1 VAETQLPEKTD
12 WRRVLLVVGAG
23 IAAGCQVGKVPPSLP
38 FLREDLNLSLFAA
51 GWVISV
57 LSVIAA
63 CGGAVAGAAADWLGH
78 RRVALLGLS
87 ATTIAGLLGSLAQ
100 TPGQL
105 LLTRFFEGIGYIA
118 ISVAGPVLI
127 IQATRPQDERIALS
141 MWSAYMPGGTS
152 LMLLLSPLFLHSV
165 GWRGLWV
172 VNGLLVAGFALILA
186 RAVPRPPPSVGGAPI
201 RFLPELRKTLSR
213 PGPIVLGL
221 YFGLFA
227 LQFMAVVGFLPTL
240 LIEEMGLGKATAAVL
255 SGVVVLLNVP
265 GNLFGG
271 WLLHRGARRAL
282 ALGLASAAMGLCALG
297 IYSPLLP
304 AVLRYGLCLVF
315 TGVGGIIPAALYG
328 AAPAYAPSRAALAT
342 TNGVMMQGGNIGSM
356 LGPPAVAAVVAAGGG
371 WQAAP
376 WLLVAAAAGTLVLA
390 VLLNQME
397 PTESPAPR
405 PDTSGP

>member
-1 VAETQLPEKTD
+1 VAETQLPERTD
-12 WRRVLLVVGAG
+12 WPLVLVVVAAG
-23 IAAGCQVGKVPPSLP
+23 IGAGCQVGKVPPSLP
-38 FLREDLNLSLFAA
+38 FLRTDLSLSLFAA
-51 GWVISV
+51 GWVISL

-78 RRVALLGLS
+78 RRVTLVGLS
-87 ATTIAGLLGSLAQ
+87 ATAAAGLLGSLAQ

-105 LLTRFFEGIGYIA
+105 LLTRFFEGIGYIS

-127 IQATRPQDERIALS
+127 IQATRPQDQRMALS
-141 MWSAYMPGGTS
+141 AWSSYMPGGTS
-152 LMLLLSPLFLHSV
+152 LMLLLSPIFLHSV

-172 VNGLLVAGFALILA
+172 VNGLLVAGLAAILA
-186 RAVPRPPPSVGGAPI
+186 RTVPRPAARVGGAPF
-201 RFLPELRKTLSR
+201 RVFPELRRTLSR

-282 ALGLASAAMGLCALG
+282 ALGLASGVMGLCALG
-297 IYSPLLP
+297 IYSGHLP
-304 AVLRYGLCLVF
+304 GAVRYGLCLVF
-315 TGVGGIIPAALYG
+315 TGVGGIIPASLYG

-356 LGPPAVAAVVAAGGG
+356 LGPPVVAAVVAAGGG
-371 WQAAP
+371 WHAAP
-376 WLLVAAAAGTLVLA
+376 WPLAIAAAVNLVLA
-390 VLLNQME
+390 VILDRLE
-397 PTESPAPR
+397 IAASRAPSAGTA
-405 PDTSGP
+405 PS

>member
-1 VAETQLPEKTD
+1 VIPTQLPGKTD
-12 WRRVLLVVGAG
+12 WTLVLLVVAAG
-23 IAAGCQVGKVPPSLP
+23 IGAGCQVGKVPPSLP
-38 FLREDLNLSLFAA
+38 FLRADLNLTLFAA
-51 GWVISV
+51 GWVISL
-57 LSVIAA
+57 LSLIAA

-87 ATTIAGLLGSLAQ
+87 ATAVASLVGSLAQ

-127 IQATRPQDERIALS
+127 IQSTRLQDERMALS
-141 MWSAYMPGGTS
+141 AWSSYMPAGTS

-172 VNGLLVAGFALILA
+172 VNGLLVAGLATILA
-186 RAVPRPPPSVGGAPI
+186 RVVPRPVPRTAARTA
-201 RFLPELRKTLSR
+201 RFLPELRRTLSR

-240 LIEEMGLGKATAAVL
+240 LIEEMGLGKGTAAVL
-255 SGVVVLLNVP
+255 SGLAVLLNVP

-271 WLLHRGARRAL
+271 WILHRGARRAL
-282 ALGLASAAMGLCALG
+282 ALGIASAAMGLCALG
-297 IYSPLLP
+297 IYSALLP

-315 TGVGGIIPAALYG
+315 TGVGGIIPAGLYG
-328 AAPAYAPSRAALAT
+328 AAPAYAPSRAALGT
-342 TNGVMMQGGNIGSM
+342 TNGVMMQGGNVGSM
-356 LGPPAVAAVVAAGGG
+356 LGPPAVAAVVAAGG

-376 WLLVAAAAGTLVLA
+376 WLLVSAAGFTLVLA
-390 VLLNQME
+390 VLLDRLE
-397 PTESPAPR
+397 PGASPPPRADTAP
-405 PDTSGP
+405 G